1 MESCVFLPTSSDT
14 DRLRTFSCSC
24 QGPSMYARHC
34 VYEALKDMF
43 DKNPVA
49 LPQQVATILPNQ
61 PLLLDH
67 STMTCKCTIDYSYLT
82 VRLLQAI
89 SARNRASAD
98 TMDYH
103 SQEVKNLLYYFYR

>member
-34 VYEALKDMF
+34 VYEAVKDMF
-43 DKNPVA
+43 DKNPVP
-49 LPQQVATILPNQ
+49 LPQEVANT
-61 PLLLDH
+61 PLLVDH
-67 STMTCKCTIDYSYLT
+67 STLTCKCAIDYSYLT
-82 VRLLQAI
+82 VRLLHAI
-89 SARNRASAD
+89 SLRNRASIE
-98 TMDYH
+98 TFDYH

>member
-43 DKNPVA
+43 DKNPVP
-49 LPQQVATILPNQ
+49 LPQVANESVLYHITMSLP
-61 PLLLDH
+61 
-67 STMTCKCTIDYSYLT
+67 CKCSVNYSYLT
-82 VRLLQAI
+82 VCLLQAI
-89 SARNRASAD
+89 SARNNASAD

>member
-1 MESCVFLPTSSDT
+1 MESCVFLPTFSDT

-43 DKNPVA
+43 SQNPVA
-49 LPQQVATILPNQ
+49 LPQQVATE
-61 PLLLDH
+61 PLLVDH
-67 STMTCKCTIDYSYLT
+67 STLTCKCAIDYSYLT
-82 VRLLQAI
+82 VRLLHAI
-89 SARNRASAD
+89 SARNRASIE
-98 TMDYH
+98 TFDYH